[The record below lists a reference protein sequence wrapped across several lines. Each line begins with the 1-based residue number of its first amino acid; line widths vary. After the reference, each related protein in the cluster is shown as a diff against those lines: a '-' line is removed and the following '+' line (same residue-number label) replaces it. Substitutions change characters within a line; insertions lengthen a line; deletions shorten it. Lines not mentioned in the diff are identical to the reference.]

1 MDKGELS
8 TDNYLVTRPF
18 REKYLRH
25 NLTLVLL
32 GRLGTDNV
40 VLNPLSLSLIP
51 QGQPP
56 RPNTAVQYPVFN
68 PEPPRLQS
76 SPSPLHARSWS
87 NLLRYYPGDLG
98 STIAGILTYGVQVGY
113 RGKKQT
119 RYSSNHQ
126 IHEPGMI
133 TAKLAEDLNLGRV
146 RLASRPSFV
155 SPLGL
160 VPQHDGGW
168 RRIHDLSWPPG
179 QGLNQGIPDSWS
191 AIEYMTIDDIYNRS
205 YKLAQVAQ
213 FRIVPVAEDN
223 QHLLAFQWT
232 DSIYVEYDYITITQS
247 PSVSDPTGLFD
258 QVYNGITGY
267 LRIPRNTKKDQQGT
281 CVTVL
286 GIQIDSIAM
295 EARLPPEKLCRATL
309 DAAAALNA
317 ASLSLK
323 QAERLTGLLA
333 FCSRRAPPYPYEVRD
348 DLEWWRDSLSL
359 FNGVLLIDPCRRPI
373 THLYTD
379 ASSTGQGLFFFS
391 SKSTLDCWL
400 AHCHQLHPSNAAT
413 LALAQDAHAHIN
425 TNEVDAIL
433 QGFLLFSHHWLHHT
447 LVIHTDSSTAHAG
460 LKKGF
465 LHGPPNA
472 PLKSLLILA
481 AARDIHIVPHWLPSG
496 ENKLADALSPQYRPP
511 KTTLER
517 TQRQHTFRLPLRS
530 AQLRKALRATKYPRM
545 ASFKIFFDLMVKRT
559 TPWYASQK
567 AVKPDTALAD
577 LAALRAYHID
587 NFLDDKLFDNK
598 HFQRLIDGARRLNPV
613 TKIRTDRRHEGVQ
626 INLAKT
632 GDGACPV
639 DALQKLLLLDPR
651 GPDAPLFSFH
661 RRPFSRNNFL
671 STLST
676 KLRALGLRTE
686 GYSGHSFR
694 KGAAQHA
701 HDSGILD
708 DQIQM
713 LGRWT
718 SEAFSVYFTANASV
732 LYKLDH
738 QFQTGSP
745 SPLSLLLTPPSPPP
759 S

>member
-1 MDKGELS
+1 MTALENCTS
-8 TDNYLVTRPF
+8 
-18 REKYLRH
+18 
-25 NLTLVLL
+25 
-32 GRLGTDNV
+32 GTDNV

-232 DSIYVEYDYITITQS
+232 DSIYVECCLPFGLATAPFLFNLFAEALHWILQCLLPTFHMNHYLDDYITITQS

-333 FCSRRAPPYPYEVRD
+333 FCSRVVRLGRTRLQSIYTFQAAFPQGSSARRRIPYEVRD

-496 ENKLADALSPQYRPP
+496 ENKLADALSR
-511 KTTLER
+511 KNLEDISNICPHW
-517 TQRQHTFRLPLRS
+517 Q
-530 AQLRKALRATKYPRM
+530 
-545 ASFKIFFDLMVKRT
+545 DLSVSNR
-559 TPWYASQK
+559 
-567 AVKPDTALAD
+567 
-577 LAALRAYHID
+577 
-587 NFLDDKLFDNK
+587 
-598 HFQRLIDGARRLNPV
+598 
-613 TKIRTDRRHEGVQ
+613 
-626 INLAKT
+626 
-632 GDGACPV
+632 
-639 DALQKLLLLDPR
+639 PR
-651 GPDAPLFSFH
+651 GSLH
-661 RRPFSRNNFL
+661 ELL
-671 STLST
+671 SS
-676 KLRALGLRTE
+676 
-686 GYSGHSFR
+686 
-694 KGAAQHA
+694 
-701 HDSGILD
+701 
-708 DQIQM
+708 IQA
-713 LGRWT
+713 T
-718 SEAFSVYFTANASV
+718 
-732 LYKLDH
+732 
-738 QFQTGSP
+738 
-745 SPLSLLLTPPSPPP
+745 
-759 S
+759 